1 MSVTLSQFTLS
12 REEGSNEYD
21 WYIMEVLVFK
31 VKMFIAD
38 CVITLDDFPRS
49 YQQVNKLTERIHGK
63 YRNLLTTRPGPT
75 IFVPFQIIAQI

>member
-12 REEGSNEYD
+12 REEGSND

-31 VKMFIAD
+31 VKIFIAV

-63 YRNLLTTRPGPT
+63 YRYLLTTRPGPT